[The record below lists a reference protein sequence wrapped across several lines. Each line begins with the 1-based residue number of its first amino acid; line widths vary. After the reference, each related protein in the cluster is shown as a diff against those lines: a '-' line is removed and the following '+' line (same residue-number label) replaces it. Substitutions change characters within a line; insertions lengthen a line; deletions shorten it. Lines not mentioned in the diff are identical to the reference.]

1 MDKAGHTAA
10 MKLLPY
16 LWEKMHWPGKWRQ
29 YLRSMGELSDYKDN
43 GTRLLLLGECSVLEK
58 EKKRL
63 GEVINQQLKAKHEN
77 QP

>member
-1 MDKAGHTAA
+1 M
-10 MKLLPY
+10 
-16 LWEKMHWPGKWRQ
+16 
-29 YLRSMGELSDYKDN
+29 RSMGELSDYKDN